1 MDAELNAVGYNF
13 NESNYEA
20 EFKRVLRGVYAC
32 YSFMLRNNVSVPP
45 NDENKIRDI
54 LLCKYLNDDAIRN
67 KTDLIWYS
75 FNKEVPEE
83 DGRVDIKVEIRNP
96 FVSTKAY
103 YIIECKRLDNKN
115 TTGTSGLN
123 AEYINNGMHRFVS
136 IIYPTNCRVNAM
148 IGFVVEQMDI
158 HRNIQNINAL
168 LSNPKISNCN
178 TTQKIQQATFI
189 PKFEFHYSSIHKD
202 RENNSF
208 TLYHLMFN
216 FSKNIEQHD

>member
-1 MDAELNAVGYNF
+1 MDTELNAVVYKF
-13 NESNYEA
+13 NAINYTE

-32 YSFMLRNNVSVPP
+32 YSFMLRDDVSVPS
-45 NDENKIRDI
+45 NNENEIRNI
-54 LLCKYLNDDAIRN
+54 LLCDYLNDDAIRN

-103 YIIECKRLDNKN
+103 YIIECKRLNNKN

-123 AEYINNGMHRFVS
+123 AEYINNGMYRFVS
-136 IIYPTNCRVNAM
+136 RTYPTNCRVNAM

-158 HRNIQNINAL
+158 HLNIQNINVL
-168 LSNPKISNCN
+168 LKNPKIRNCN
-178 TTQKIQQATFI
+178 TTQEIQSATFI
-189 PKFEFHYSSIHKD
+189 PNFKFHYSSIHD
-202 RENNSF
+202 DCENNSF
-208 TLYHLMFN
+208 TLYHLMFD
-216 FSKNIEQHD
+216 FSENIKLC